1 MYMRDH
7 AVVGAGIGLLTYTV
21 LPVYSTSLAVTIAP
35 FAFLMV
41 IILGIL
47 SHFLLDFLNEAYME
61 KMVWVEGGF
70 MALLAAMVYFMM
82 PVAAWPLVIT
92 GVISANIPDIWD
104 SRFYLTYVNRKKWPH
119 LGHWPCH
126 QKGFPIVELTP
137 WQTIAFSIVA
147 YSILLLLIV

>member
-7 AVVGAGIGLLTYTV
+7 AAVGASIGLISYTTFP
-21 LPVYSTSLAVTIAP
+21 LNSAGLAVPIEP
-35 FAFLMV
+35 FMYVMV
-41 IILGIL
+41 VTMGIL
-47 SHFLLDFLNEAYME
+47 SHFILDFLNEAYME
-61 KMVWVEGGF
+61 KMVWIEGGF
-70 MALLAAMVYFMM
+70 MALLAAMVYFMV

-92 GVISANIPDIWD
+92 GIVAANIPDIWD

-126 QKGFPIVELTP
+126 QKGFPMLDLTT

-147 YSILLLLIV
+147 YFGLVLLIV